1 MSPGYSGV
9 KGDSKESAVCDE
21 PGHRPIVLQVVNSVM
36 EAHILYKKEAARRTG
51 RGQNWKVWFC
61 GTILRL

>member
-1 MSPGYSGV
+1 MSPGHSGV
-9 KGDSKESAVCDE
+9 KGDSNESAVCNE
-21 PGHRPIVLQVVNSVM
+21 PGHGPIVLQVVNSVM

-51 RGQNWKVWFC
+51 RGQNWKVRFC